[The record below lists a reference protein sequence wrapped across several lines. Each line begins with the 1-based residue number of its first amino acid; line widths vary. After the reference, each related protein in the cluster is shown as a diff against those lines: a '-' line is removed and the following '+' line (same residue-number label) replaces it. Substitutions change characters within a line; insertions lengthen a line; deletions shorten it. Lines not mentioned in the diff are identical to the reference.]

1 MRGLSSIQFIENDFN
16 GSGYRL
22 ISYVS
27 RSEIGTSLP
36 NAVDFAC
43 EQAIA
48 TTEFACKVYS
58 QDSGSPQRLA
68 DRMHRQITNRLVK
81 RGFDTVEIFRNGFRI
96 YVLLRPPF
104 YSALKLGIQ
113 II

>member
-1 MRGLSSIQFIENDFN
+1 MVRGLSNIQFIENGFE
-16 GSGYRL
+16 GSGYHFFSDR
-22 ISYVS
+22 SS
-27 RSEIGTSLP
+27 SEIGTSSP

-58 QDSGSPQRLA
+58 QDSGCPQRLT

-81 RGFDTVEIFRNGFRI
+81 RGLDMVEIFRNRFRI
-96 YVLLRPPF
+96 YVLLGPPF
-104 YSALKLGIQ
+104 YSALKLGI
-113 II
+113 